1 MNKGNKVSNDNIGG
15 LIKIVCSSS
24 FPPQWV
30 FFFILGWSMVC
41 DDDGVKERCVNIQN
55 QVTHRRGQVVDKFL
69 ETSGLGQQ
77 VSYNENFG

>member
-1 MNKGNKVSNDNIGG
+1 
-15 LIKIVCSSS
+15 
-24 FPPQWV
+24 
-30 FFFILGWSMVC
+30 MVW

-77 VSYNENFG
+77 VSYNEKFG